1 MIHLAWRPSSSEP
14 REVFALWGKGGDL
27 GFSSV
32 CEASHNTYLFLCIY
46 IYIEI
51 CAYVHV
57 YPVCIYI
64 KKNIYISILQ
74 HVFFGWSFGLSCRL
88 FFRFPW

>member
-46 IYIEI
+46 IYRDMRI
-51 CAYVHV
+51 CTCVS
-57 YPVCIYI
+57 CMYI
-64 KKNIYISILQ
+64 LKKNIYLYYNMC
-74 HVFFGWSFGLSCRL
+74 FFGWSFGLSCRL